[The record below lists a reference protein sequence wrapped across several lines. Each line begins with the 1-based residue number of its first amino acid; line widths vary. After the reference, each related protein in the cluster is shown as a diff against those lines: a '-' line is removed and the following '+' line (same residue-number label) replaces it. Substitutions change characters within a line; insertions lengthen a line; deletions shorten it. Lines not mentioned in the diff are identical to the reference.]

1 MQPPTATYCTPEG
14 DSHAFTVVPDA
25 PRYRTTDGTT
35 SGPSAYV
42 LQAGQI
48 DRDRPS
54 PPKLDA
60 QGEPTALSRLRMHL
74 TGLQDDI
81 NSFLTAEMQRAKNK
95 KQKIDDTQEQ
105 RATGGSTAA

>member
-1 MQPPTATYCTPEG
+1 MQPPTATYCTPAG
-14 DSHAFTVVPDA
+14 DSHTFTVAPDA
-25 PRYRTTDGTT
+25 PRYQTTDGTT

-60 QGEPTALSRLRMHL
+60 QGEPTPLARLRMHL

-81 NSFLTAEMQRAKNK
+81 NSFLTSEMQRAKNK
-95 KQKIDDTQEQ
+95 KQKIDGAQEQ
-105 RATGGSTAA
+105 RAAGGPEAA